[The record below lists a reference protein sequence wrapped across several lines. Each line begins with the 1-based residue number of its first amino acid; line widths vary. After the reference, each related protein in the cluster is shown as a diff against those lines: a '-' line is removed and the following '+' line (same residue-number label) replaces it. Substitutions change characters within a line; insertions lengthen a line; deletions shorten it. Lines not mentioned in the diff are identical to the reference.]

1 MLLICT
7 NVLNANQMSDSLLSF
22 PDVNSPSVEES
33 GSARMNCFITE
44 QNNIIIC
51 YFAWPDQTK
60 KLSCLG
66 GGGQTGSL
74 YFFSLI
80 R

>member
-1 MLLICT
+1 MHQSAKCQP
-7 NVLNANQMSDSLLSF
+7 NVRQFALFSRCQF
-22 PDVNSPSVEES
+22 PSVEES

-51 YFAWPDQTK
+51 YFALPDQTK
-60 KLSCLG
+60 KLSGLG

-74 YFFSLI
+74 YFFSLN